1 MKIAS
6 TKVLLGMA
14 LRLCPLAVIR
24 RTLSSPVGSTPEDF
38 MALPMD
44 AVDSD
49 TSSKHFSSIDDLMVD
64 RRRPGSSQQYL
75 PESKQVLERFQ
86 PTKIR
91 NMDELRSMEKDGQ
104 QIMNGILKLMSRDI
118 ADHQPQ
124 NNIFP
129 REKVNRQIRFAT
141 IGKKMER
148 VYKMLTRPRIYELYG
163 GSLLSVTRPPTA
175 TPSRLS
181 AHSSGLVT
189 KSTPRDLIEAPSQ
202 PPSFLSKKNTAGD
215 LEEGESERAQ
225 NSVIKKQEPSTE
237 SAKIMGRLNGHK
249 RYRDRSIKTE
259 TSREDEI
266 ELPIELV
273 SLINGMTGNTLPLIK
288 IWKDLEQE
296 LKRYATK
303 LNQPGIILSDQVLI
317 LEWIKTMFLLRNYM
331 LKYKLIPSS
340 ANSIKLFEPKNLYP
354 IVQLYYKS
362 KITQPKTGW
371 WIDLSDDSM
380 IGWEVFAEI
389 TKKLQ
394 LFRESMEEIGIRQDS
409 KLASYLCLKNVIY
422 FSDIHY
428 LFEPTEEFT
437 NIYKTFSDAKF
448 LENIDNFSRSSTES
462 EDYQYGKNVH
472 LGMVSNQEIPSMIHS
487 LVMMFQDPQKRG
499 KYELSMVHHI
509 LSFLNTYHKN
519 AMYGSIIGKMNYDM
533 VLKQIKFM
541 DFFSHHFAK
550 YPDKSRIHRA
560 ATNNLDHIFLGN
572 LSQDQEID
580 QKWIDE
586 ATYICN
592 H

>member
-24 RTLSSPVGSTPEDF
+24 RTLSSPVGSTSEDF
-38 MALPMD
+38 IALPMD
-44 AVDSD
+44 AVDSH
-49 TSSKHFSSIDDLMVD
+49 TSGKQLSSIDDLMVD
-64 RRRPGSSQQYL
+64 RRRPGSSQQYP

-91 NMDELRSMEKDGQ
+91 NMDELGSMENDGR
-104 QIMNGILKLMSRDI
+104 QIMNGILKLMSRDN
-118 ADHQPQ
+118 ADQPP
-124 NNIFP
+124 NSIP
-129 REKVNRQIRFAT
+129 SREKVNRQISFAT
-141 IGKKMER
+141 IGRKMER

-175 TPSRLS
+175 TLRTSP
-181 AHSSGLVT
+181 HSPGLVT
-189 KSTPRDLIEAPSQ
+189 KSTPQDRIETRLQ

-215 LEEGESERAQ
+215 LEEGESERVQ

-237 SAKIMGRLNGHK
+237 SAKIMGRLSGHK

-259 TSREDEI
+259 T
-266 ELPIELV
+266 
-273 SLINGMTGNTLPLIK
+273 N
-288 IWKDLEQE
+288 LEQE

-519 AMYGSIIGKMNYDM
+519 AMYGSIIGKINYDM

-572 LSQDQEID
+572 LSQDQRD
-580 QKWIDE
+580 
-586 ATYICN
+586 
-592 H
+592 